1 MGDTRKDG
9 EVSPYLQRPL
19 RSYEQAIRET
29 ASRRKP
35 ALMRVALP
43 PRRPSNSNEPKDK
56 KSG

>member
-1 MGDTRKDG
+1 MADTRKDE

-19 RSYEQAIRET
+19 RSYEQAIRDT

-35 ALMRVALP
+35 SLLRVPL
-43 PRRPSNSNEPKDK
+43 PRRPSNSNEPQDQ

>member
-1 MGDTRKDG
+1 MGDSQKDA

-35 ALMRVALP
+35 ALLRVPLP
-43 PRRPSNSNEPKDK
+43 RKPSNSNEPQDQ

>member
-1 MGDTRKDG
+1 MGDTRKDE

-35 ALMRVALP
+35 ALLRVPLP
-43 PRRPSNSNEPKDK
+43 TRKPSNSNEPQDK
-56 KSG
+56 PRR